1 MKIIHKALGISLL
14 IHLVAIVSLMV
25 FSLLSAK
32 EHYTPVYQVS
42 LLVQKEPEPKRPA
55 VEVEKRKPLPR
66 KPSKPK
72 KKTASQAKRPKKPRV
87 TEKQPPR
94 EAPRVSVQRAI
105 DAIKK
110 KMASRERIQEE
121 KPKASRIIEAKRNAY
136 FDTIAS
142 HIQAN
147 WSLLKNQME
156 DVGILTTDIG
166 LQILRDGRISKIV
179 IEKPSGNALFDEYA
193 VRAVK
198 RSTPLPPFPK
208 ELKESRLEV
217 TIGLSS

>member
-55 VEVEKRKPLPR
+55 VEVDKKKPLPR

-94 EAPRVSVQRAI
+94 KAPRVSVQRAI